1 MLATQFPKA
10 TMIPAHP
17 KPDFPMNRFAEAAKR
32 TRLLLQISK
41 TQSDA
46 LPVAMIMVIMTAL
59 PGTAAGIDGLTQIDG
74 ALQLREQ
81 GWQQLQNLPEL
92 LEFLVAVLFASALT
106 ASIAYHP
113 VVRSERR
120 TADDYQEPRTLF
132 MFGLVGLL
140 IGFMVLHHGY
150 LIGFVIFGLGG
161 LMRFKTDTGDIGD
174 TRRLILVT
182 LISLSVGLNLPVMAA
197 IGTACAWAIIWV
209 LGRQMHVTLQVQ
221 FESGKLQ
228 RLNMDVL
235 RDLLRER
242 GFQVIS
248 ANKQKFKSNAEYLLV
263 VEGGP
268 GRNALL
274 REMTSIVSSKL
285 HGITDWHID

>member
-1 MLATQFPKA
+1 MLIGQSTRKLQKNGTARADERIVGVPIVRKA
-10 TMIPAHP
+10 PRVGILPAVMALVFLMP
-17 KPDFPMNRFAEAAKR
+17 LP
-32 TRLLLQISK
+32 LL
-41 TQSDA
+41 
-46 LPVAMIMVIMTAL
+46 
-59 PGTAAGIDGLTQIDG
+59 AAGIDDLAGIDG

-92 LEFLVAVLFASALT
+92 LEFLGAVALAGVLT

-113 VVRSERR
+113 VILSERC

-132 MFGLVGLL
+132 MFGLIGLL
-140 IGFMVLHHGY
+140 VGFMVMHHGY

-182 LISLSVGLNLPVMAA
+182 LVSLSVGLNLPVMAV
-197 IGTACAWAIIWV
+197 IGTACAWAIIWF
-209 LGRQMHVTLQVQ
+209 LGRQRHVTLEVQ

-228 RLNMDVL
+228 KLNMDIM

-242 GFQVIS
+242 GFQVVS
-248 ANKQKFKSNAEYLLV
+248 TSKQRFKSKADYLLV
-263 VEGGP
+263 VEGGI
-268 GRNALL
+268 GRNSLL
-274 REMTSIVSSKL
+274 REMTSITAGKL
-285 HGITDWHID
+285 HGISDWHVS